1 MRLLFFIIILTP
13 VLSLAQEK
21 KLTITGDAGVT
32 QNISLGKKGFILQTY
47 DKLFYLNEKGNQIWK
62 SDIKYIRGYNGTT
75 VTVSSPS
82 ASNFYSVQISLPN
95 NGFTK
100 KTHYI
105 THITNDGQTTSKEL
119 AGSAAFGKSLQAI
132 FCDDNYLYYLTTENG
147 LETKERARANEELF
161 LNRFAKGNL
170 SHSKIKLEL
179 PPLQENA
186 TYWSFIGQN
195 ENEKFLVSKEINRKD
210 RSFFATI
217 VSFNSEGKFM
227 RKFTINIDLNGK
239 YLRPAYSPV
248 ENSQALF
255 ARVYPERPFANMVN
269 LDFKPLDFSFELEGD
284 GGFGQIYYDESSDKF
299 YAFGLY
305 GDSPFTKVACIY
317 EGLYIR
323 GFDSAGKPVMSFQQE
338 VPKTLSEQGYF
349 RLHAAPGSRRIKLR
363 TLNTG
368 ILNFSIRWNPRSQ
381 GEYILAISP
390 EGKFLGYIEH
400 DNISSNRERVIF
412 SGNNEASPVSKF
424 VASNKLDKG
433 KNTTYTF
440 FPSGGGEIL
449 IVSELKKDIIDIYY
463 FKGN

>member
-1 MRLLFFIIILTP
+1 MRLLLFLITLTP
-13 VLSLAQEK
+13 FIGLAQEK
-21 KLTITGDAGVT
+21 KLTITGDFDFA

-47 DKLFYLNEKGNQIWK
+47 SKLFYLDQKGNQIWK
-62 SDIKYIRGYNGTT
+62 SDIRYIRGYNGPTI
-75 VTVSSPS
+75 TVSSPS
-82 ASNFYSVQISLPN
+82 ASNFYTVQISLPN

-105 THITNDGQTTSKEL
+105 TYITNDGQTTSKEL
-119 AGSAAFGKSLQAI
+119 AGSTAFGKSLQAI

-147 LETKERARANEELF
+147 LETKERERANEKLL

-179 PPLQENA
+179 PSLKENA

-210 RSFFATI
+210 GSFTATI
-217 VSFNSEGKFM
+217 VSFNSEGKIV
-227 RKFTINIDLNGK
+227 RQFTINIDLNGK
-239 YLRPAYSPV
+239 YLRPAYSPI
-248 ENSQALF
+248 ENSQSLLAS
-255 ARVYPERPFANMVN
+255 VYPERPFANIVN

-305 GDSPFTKVACIY
+305 GDSPFTKVASIY
-317 EGLYIR
+317 QGLYIR
-323 GFDSAGKPVMSFQQE
+323 GFDSTGKPTMSFQQE

-363 TLNTG
+363 AINTG

-390 EGKFLGYIEH
+390 EGKFLGYVEY
-400 DNISSNRERVIF
+400 DNISSNRERVVF
-412 SGNNEASPVSKF
+412 SGNNEASPASKF
-424 VASNKLDKG
+424 VESNKLDKG
-433 KNTTYTF
+433 KNTTYSS

-449 IVSELKKDIIDIYY
+449 IVSDMKKKIIDVHY
-463 FKGN
+463 FNGN